1 MIVDETLKVEGGIES
16 KENNDSGD
24 ADVESNC
31 QDNEEEEPSVE
42 LNLDV
47 REKLAEEIAGNEIYR
62 QGTVVEEEAE
72 AATVEEAIRT
82 LTSVLREE
90 EDEELS
96 CPDDNPSHEARKDVK
111 DLIGQFRK
119 SSDIRWNSRKNLLED
134 NNFDSYPPCLWY
146 FSHLA
151 PTPKNSVAVAP
162 KDIVLVEKDQFN
174 VAELVTGIGG
184 GVGSANAAGTY
195 AHYH

>member
-1 MIVDETLKVEGGIES
+1 MLVDETLKVEGGIES

-42 LNLDV
+42 PDLDV

-62 QGTVVEEEAE
+62 QGIVGEEEAAE
-72 AATVEEAIRT
+72 AVTVEEAIGT

-90 EDEELS
+90 EEEELS
-96 CPDDNPSHEARKDVK
+96 GPDDNPSSREARKDVK

-119 SSDIRWNSRKNLLED
+119 SSDIR
-134 NNFDSYPPCLWY
+134 
-146 FSHLA
+146 
-151 PTPKNSVAVAP
+151 
-162 KDIVLVEKDQFN
+162 
-174 VAELVTGIGG
+174 
-184 GVGSANAAGTY
+184 
-195 AHYH
+195 